1 MSGELLALL
10 TGYGLPALFAILL
23 ITSAGAP
30 FPDSL
35 LLVAVG
41 SFVAQGD
48 LDFLPV
54 IAVGTLGAVAGD
66 QLGYAAGYWGGRPLA
81 AKVAGTDRIARAEAF
96 SRKWGGM
103 GIFFSR
109 WLVGPLGPWINI
121 TSGMTTYPWLKFV
134 LLDVVGELIWVVLY
148 VSLGRIFSDKVQAI
162 ADLLGNLTWVALGLL
177 ATGLLGYKLW
187 KSRSMPT
194 DETAR
199 TIPQCRDASARSS

>member
-1 MSGELLALL
+1 MSSELLALL
-10 TGYGLPALFAILL
+10 TSYGLPALFVILL

-54 IAVGTLGAVAGD
+54 VVIGTLGAVAGD
-66 QLGYAAGYWGGRPLA
+66 QIGYAIGYWGGRPLA
-81 AKVAGTDRIARAEAF
+81 AKIAGADRIEKAEAF
-96 SRKWGGM
+96 SRKWGGP

-121 TSGMTTYPWLKFV
+121 TSGMTAYPWFKFV
-134 LLDVVGELIWVVLY
+134 ALDIAGELIWVVLY
-148 VSLGRIFSDKVQAI
+148 VSLGRIFSDKVQVI
-162 ADLLGNLTWVALGLL
+162 ADLLGNLTWVVLGLL
-177 ATGLLGYKLW
+177 VIGLIGYKLW
-187 KSRSMPT
+187 KSRAASDTPVEPIE
-194 DETAR
+194 ETR
-199 TIPQCRDASARSS
+199 ASSS

>member
-10 TGYGLPALFAILL
+10 TSYGLPALFVILL
-23 ITSAGAP
+23 VTSAGAP

-48 LDFLPV
+48 LGFLPV
-54 IAVGTLGAVAGD
+54 VVIGTLGAVAGD
-66 QLGYAAGYWGGRPLA
+66 QIGYAIGYWGGRPLA
-81 AKVAGTDRIARAEAF
+81 ATVAGTDRIAKAEAF
-96 SRKWGGM
+96 SRKWGGP

-121 TSGMTTYPWLKFV
+121 TSGMTAYPWFKFV
-134 LLDVVGELIWVVLY
+134 ALDILGELIWVVLY

-162 ADLLGNLTWVALGLL
+162 ADLLGNLTWVVLGLL
-177 ATGLLGYKLW
+177 VIALIGYKLW
-187 KSRSMPT
+187 KSRGASVTPAEPT
-194 DETAR
+194 EKTR
-199 TIPQCRDASARSS
+199 ASSS

>member
-1 MSGELLALL
+1 MNGELLALL
-10 TGYGLPALFAILL
+10 TSYGLPALFMILL

-48 LDFLPV
+48 LAFVPV
-54 IAVGTLGAVAGD
+54 VMVGTLGAVAGD
-66 QLGYAAGYWGGRPLA
+66 QIGYAIGYWGGRPLA
-81 AKVAGTDRIARAEAF
+81 GKVAGAERIAKAEAF
-96 SRKWGGM
+96 SRKWGGP

-121 TSGMTTYPWLKFV
+121 TSGMTAYPWPKFLV
-134 LLDVVGELIWVVLY
+134 LDVAGELIWVMLY
-148 VSLGRIFSDKVQAI
+148 VSLGRLFSDKVQAI

-177 ATGLLGYKLW
+177 AIAVLGFRLW
-187 KSRSMPT
+187 KARLRPG
-194 DETAR
+194 DEGG
-199 TIPQCRDASARSS
+199 SADHQPG